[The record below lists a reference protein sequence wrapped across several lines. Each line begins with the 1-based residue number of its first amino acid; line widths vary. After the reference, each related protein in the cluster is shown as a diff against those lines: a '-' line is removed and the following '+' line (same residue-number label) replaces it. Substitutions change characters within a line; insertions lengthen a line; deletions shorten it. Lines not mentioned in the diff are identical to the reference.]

1 MKCTPEHIHELEI
14 RIQHGETAAA
24 MELCNCL
31 MPEIRASTR
40 PSGRMQVDAIQ
51 EVCETLIIQ
60 ATEKISGQN
69 QN

>member
-14 RIQHGETAAA
+14 QIQHGSEAAA
-24 MELCNCL
+24 MELCKCF
-31 MPEIRASTR
+31 MPEIKAATR
-40 PSGRMQVDAIQ
+40 SSGRMQTDAIQ

-60 ATEKISGQN
+60 AIAQNSDQN